1 MHCTSIKKS
10 GKLPDIFLHLANDDR
25 KAILDKAAHDSGK
38 GANVLEKDVW
48 VCWTLEK
55 LVAMPGVPP
64 LAFKGGT
71 SLSKVYNAIA
81 RFSED
86 VDVTLDRR
94 ALDSKLDPF
103 ADKSRT
109 QRKKDCDALDA
120 LLNQMLTEQ
129 IKPYFDECL
138 RAELGDKNLAS
149 KFGENH
155 GQLVIP
161 YPSCF
166 DRGGAYMPESILL
179 ELGGKNSIEP
189 AIEHELSSY
198 LESHVPS
205 VEYPKSKVPVL
216 TAERTFW
223 EKATLVHAECNRP
236 KVRENVDRMS
246 RHWYDL
252 AQLSKG
258 AVGTS
263 AMDDKTLLE
272 DVVTQKNTLYYSG
285 FANYEECLTGG
296 LRLVPDESL
305 ANALGEDFGRMEADG
320 MFWQPP
326 GDFSDILAQLGQ
338 IEAEINEKFTNL
350 K

>member
-1 MHCTSIKKS
+1 M
-10 GKLPDIFLHLANDDR
+10 PDIFLQLPIDDR
-25 KAILDKAAHDSGK
+25 KAILEKAAQDSGK

-55 LVAMPGVPP
+55 LVAMPDVPP

-94 ALDSKLDPF
+94 TLGPALDPF

-109 QRKKDCDALDA
+109 QRKKDCAALDE
-120 LLNQMLTEQ
+120 LLKQMLEEK

-138 RAELGDKNLAS
+138 RIEVDDKSAETQ
-149 KFGENH
+149 FGEND

-166 DRGGAYMPESILL
+166 DRSEAYMPESILL

-189 AIEHELSSY
+189 THEHALSPY
-198 LESHVPS
+198 LESHVSS
-205 VEYPKSKVPVL
+205 VAFPNAMVPVL
-216 TAERTFW
+216 AAERTFW
-223 EKATLVHAECNRP
+223 EKATLIHAECNRP
-236 KVRENVDRMS
+236 NVRENVDRMS

-252 AQLSKG
+252 AQLSEG
-258 AVGTS
+258 EVGTS
-263 AMDDKTLLE
+263 AIADTGLLE
-272 DVVTQKNTLYYSG
+272 DVVHQKDILYYSG
-285 FANYEECLTGG
+285 SADYAACLAGG
-296 LRLVPDESL
+296 LRLVPEDPLAKSL
-305 ANALGEDFGRMEADG
+305 ADDFKKMDGDG

-326 GDFSDILAQLGQ
+326 GDFSEVLAKLGQ
-338 IEAEINEKFTNL
+338 LEGQFNEKL
-350 K
+350 KKN